1 MVNLLTYSGLA
12 VVTEAGKNNKEDSI
26 MGLFGPSSL
35 EERIMQIIEKQEKV
49 LQKWPCMLGEDDYYI
64 LWDMYLGGITE
75 YNDPKFLY
83 MIEPLENL

>member
-1 MVNLLTYSGLA
+1 
-12 VVTEAGKNNKEDSI
+12 

-75 YNDPKFLY
+75 YNDLKFLY
-83 MIEPLENL
+83 MIEPLENKINHGHMADLLRNACRPEAVE